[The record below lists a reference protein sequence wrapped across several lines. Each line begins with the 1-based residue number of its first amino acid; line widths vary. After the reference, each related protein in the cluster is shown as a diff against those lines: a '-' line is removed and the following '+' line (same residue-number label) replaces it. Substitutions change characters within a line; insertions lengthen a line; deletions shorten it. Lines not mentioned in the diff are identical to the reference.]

1 MDKLSNLW
9 FLSTILS
16 GEYPAGLLPAD
27 RQAALLGFRPGDG
40 KVVQADLDFV
50 GLNYYSLTRV
60 AASSQPTGIPGLN
73 VQSDWAVGPD
83 DKTDFGW
90 DIYPQ
95 GFYDIL
101 KRMHQITGNRPIE
114 ITENGAAY
122 NNKPDANGEVHDPKR
137 IEYLRVHLLAL
148 SRAIADG
155 VPVRGYH
162 CWSLMDNFEWASG
175 YTQRFGL
182 TYIDFADKQ
191 QRTVKESGHWYATV
205 AKNNRVV

>member
-9 FLSTILS
+9 FSSTVLT
-16 GEYPAGLLPAD
+16 GKYPVGVLPAASQD
-27 RQAALLGFRPGDG
+27 KLLGFMPGDDR
-40 KVVQADLDFV
+40 VTQADLDFV

-60 AASSQPTGIPGLN
+60 AATAKDTGIPGLN
-73 VQSDWAVGPD
+73 VKADWAVGPD
-83 DKTDFGW
+83 EKTDFGW

-101 KRMHQITGNRPIE
+101 KRMHEITGNRPIE

-122 NNKPDANGEVHDPKR
+122 NNKPDAAGQVHDPKR
-137 IEYLRVHLLAL
+137 IDYLRAHLNVL

-155 VPVRGYH
+155 IPVRGYH
-162 CWSLMDNFEWASG
+162 CWSLLDNFEWASG

-182 TYIDFADKQ
+182 TYVDFENQ
-191 QRTVKESGHWYATV
+191 QKRTIKESGYWYARV
-205 AKNNRVV
+205 AKGNRVL